1 MKIKRLDHHG
11 IVAGV
16 IEDLKIVPLLDQ
28 YLPQDEQQEITPGEA
43 VKGMIMNGLGFAN
56 RPLSLSPQFFTNLPL
71 EHLFREGVK
80 AEHFNRHKLGRTL
93 EQCFDFGCESLFSL
107 VSQQACELEGV
118 DKKFNSLD
126 TTSHS
131 LTGEYA
137 FDEDGCDENIIKIT
151 HGHSKA
157 HRPDLK
163 QVVQELIVS
172 QDGGIPL
179 ACKNWD
185 GNSAD
190 TAIFKARS
198 KALVS
203 EFKKSEAPKYL
214 VADCKLY
221 HKANAEFLSQVKF
234 LTLIPS
240 TISLEKSLIT
250 SAIIENKWQRIDD
263 NYQYQVNDVEHMD
276 IKQRWIVFYSKAANH
291 RAEKTITRQV
301 GRAKDKGKKE
311 LFHLQAQRFA
321 CKMDAERNVNKIE
334 KKLKYH
340 QVSGTQ
346 YIEHKV
352 YHGKGRPKK
361 GAEVKW
367 LEWQV
372 IAEIEE
378 NKAAIT
384 QAVEQK
390 SCFILATNTSEN
402 ELSSIEIL
410 THYKAQSAVE
420 RGFRFLKDPLFFVSS
435 LFIKKPSRIDAL
447 LMVMTLSLLVY
458 SIAQR
463 RMRANMKKVKATI
476 PNQINQ
482 ETATPTLR
490 WVFQCFDGINFVQQ
504 SDDYLYERFELDGL
518 NDLREKIVK
527 LIGGHALY
535 LYKIKKV
542 T

>member
-1 MKIKRLDHHG
+1 MNLKIKRLDHHG
-11 IVAGV
+11 IVSGV
-16 IEDLKIVPLLDQ
+16 IEDLKIVSLLDQ
-28 YLPQDEQQEITPGEA
+28 YLPQDEKQEITPGEA

-71 EHLFREGVK
+71 EHLFREGVQ
-80 AEHFNRHKLGRTL
+80 ASHFNRHKLGRTL
-93 EQCFDFGCESLFSL
+93 DQCFDFGCESLFSL
-107 VSQQACELEGV
+107 VSGQACELEKV
-118 DKKFNSLD
+118 DCTFESLD

-137 FDEDGCDENIIKIT
+137 FDDEDSDENIIKIT

-163 QVVQELIVS
+163 QVVQEIIVS

-198 KALVS
+198 KALVDV
-203 EFKKSEAPKYL
+203 FKKSTAPKYL

-221 HKANAEFLSQVKF
+221 HKKNAEFLAQIGF

-240 TISLEKSLIT
+240 TISLEKASI
-250 SAIIENKWQRIDD
+250 SRAIHANQWTNIDD
-263 NYQYQVNDVEHMD
+263 NYQYVINEVEHMA
-276 IKQRWIVFYSKAANH
+276 IKQRWMVIYSNAANH
-291 RAEKTITRQV
+291 RAKKSIVRQV
-301 GRAKDKGKKE
+301 ERARVAVKKD

-321 CKMDAERNVNKIE
+321 CQTDAQRAMNKLTKNI
-334 KKLKYH
+334 KYH
-340 QVSGTQ
+340 QIAEQKFV
-346 YIEHKV
+346 EHKV
-352 YHGKGRPKK
+352 YEGKGRPKK
-361 GAEVKW
+361 DASVKCI
-367 LEWQV
+367 EWQ
-372 IAEIEE
+372 ITAELIENE
-378 NKAAIT
+378 AAIK
-384 QAVEQK
+384 QVVEQK
-390 SCFILATNTSEN
+390 SCFVLATNIDKEVLSAE
-402 ELSSIEIL
+402 ELL
-410 THYKAQSAVE
+410 KHYKAQSEVE
-420 RGFRFLKDPLFFVSS
+420 KGFRFLKDPLFFVSS

-463 RMRANMKKVKATI
+463 RMRANMKGLGATI

-482 ETATPTLR
+482 EIPNPTLR
-490 WVFQCFDGINFVQQ
+490 WVFQCFEGINLLEY
-504 SDDYLYERFELDGL
+504 DNKIHLDGF
-518 NDLREKIVK
+518 NEVREKIIK
-527 LIGGHALY
+527 LIGGHALN

-542 T
+542 A

>member
-107 VSQQACELEGV
+107 VSQQACELENV

-157 HRPDLK
+157 HCPDLK
-163 QVVQELIVS
+163 QVVQEMIVS

-203 EFKKSEAPKYL
+203 EFKKSKTPKYL

-221 HKANAEFLSQVKF
+221 HKANADFLSQVNF
-234 LTLIPS
+234 ITLIPS
-240 TISLEKSLIT
+240 TITLEKSLIT
-250 SAIIENKWQRIDD
+250 TAITEKKWQRVDD
-263 NYQYQVNDVEHMD
+263 NYQYKVNDVEHMG
-276 IKQRWIVFYSKAANH
+276 IKQRWIVIYSNAANH
-291 RAEKTITRQV
+291 RATKTITRQV
-301 GRAKDKGKKE
+301 ERAKDKTEKE

-321 CKMDAERNVNKIE
+321 CKIDAQRSVNKIN

-340 QVSGTQ
+340 QVSDIK

-361 GAEVKW
+361 GAEVKGIA
-367 LEWQV
+367 WQV
-372 IAEIEE
+372 MTQIE
-378 NKAAIT
+378 KVQAAIT

-390 SCFILATNTSEN
+390 SCFILATNADEK
-402 ELSSIEIL
+402 ELSPIEIL

-482 ETATPTLR
+482 DTATPTLR
-490 WVFQCFDGINFVQQ
+490 WVFQCFNGINLIQQ
-504 SDDYLYERFELDGL
+504 GDDYLIEKLQLDGL
-518 NDLREKIVK
+518 SDLREKIVK
-527 LIGGHALY
+527 LIGGHALR

-542 T
+542 A